1 MLKRYL
7 KNFIKNPLNV
17 ISVII
22 IGILIFVSFFPGI
35 IAPYDPLEMD
45 SQSILQSPN
54 FTHFFGTD
62 QFGRDIFSRS
72 MFGIQNSM
80 VIALSA
86 MIISAILGT
95 ILGIFSGYYG
105 GLVDQIISRII
116 DAFFAF
122 PSLVLALF
130 IVALFGATKFNLIVA
145 IGIVYVPIFARTIR
159 GATISVKELTFV
171 KASKIVG
178 KKNFKIMLTVIFPN
192 IFSVFIVTF
201 TMNFSTAIL
210 TEASLGFLGLG
221 VPPPEPTL
229 GGLVGQ
235 GTNFLLTAPWLTLLP
250 GLVIAI
256 IVFSIN
262 ILGDGLRD
270 VLDPKFFR

>member
-1 MLKRYL
+1 MKRFL

-17 ISVII
+17 VSTII
-22 IGILIFVSFFPGI
+22 LGILIFISFFPGI
-35 IAPYDPLEMD
+35 IAPYDPLKMD
-45 SQSILQSPN
+45 SQNILDSPN
-54 FTHFFGTD
+54 FTHIFGTD
-62 QFGRDIFSRS
+62 QFGRDTFSRS
-72 MFGIQNSM
+72 IYGIQNSM
-80 VIALSA
+80 EIALSA
-86 MIISAILGT
+86 MIISSVLGT
-95 ILGIFSGYYG
+95 LLGLLSGYYG
-105 GLVDQIISRII
+105 GLVDQIISRVI

-130 IVALFGATKFNLIVA
+130 IVALFGTTKFNLIVA

-159 GATISVKELTFV
+159 GSVISVRELTFV

-178 KKNFKIMLTVIFPN
+178 KSDFKIMLTVIFPN
-192 IFSVFIVTF
+192 IFSIFIVTF
-201 TMNFSTAIL
+201 TMNFSTALL

-221 VPPPEPTL
+221 IPPPEPTL

-235 GTNFLLTAPWLTLLP
+235 GTNFILTAPWLTLLP
-250 GLVIAI
+250 GAIIAI
-256 IVFSIN
+256 IVLSIN

>member
-1 MLKRYL
+1 MKRFL

-17 ISVII
+17 ISII
-22 IGILIFVSFFPGI
+22 ILGIVIFISFFPGI
-35 IAPYDPLEMD
+35 IAPYDPLKMD
-45 SQSILQSPN
+45 SQSILLSPN
-54 FTHFFGTD
+54 FTHIFGTD

-72 MFGIQNSM
+72 IYGIQNSM
-80 VIALSA
+80 EIALSA
-86 MIISAILGT
+86 MIISSVLGT
-95 ILGIFSGYYG
+95 LLGLLSGYYG
-105 GLVDQIISRII
+105 GLVDQIISRVI

-130 IVALFGATKFNLIVA
+130 IVALFGATTFNLIVA

-159 GATISVKELTFV
+159 GSVISIRELTFV
-171 KASKIVG
+171 KAAKIVG
-178 KKNFKIMLTVIFPN
+178 KSDFKIMLTVILPN
-192 IFSVFIVTF
+192 IFSIFIVTF
-201 TMNFSTAIL
+201 TTNFSTAIL

-235 GTNFLLTAPWLTLLP
+235 GTNFILTAPWLTLLP
-250 GLVIAI
+250 GAIIAI
-256 IVFSIN
+256 IVLSIN

>member
-1 MLKRYL
+1 MKRFL

-17 ISVII
+17 ISII
-22 IGILIFVSFFPGI
+22 ILGSVIFVSFFPGI
-35 IAPYDPLEMD
+35 IAPYDPLEMN
-45 SQSILQSPN
+45 SRSILQSPN
-54 FTHFFGTD
+54 FTHVFGTD

-72 MFGIQNSM
+72 IYGIQNSM
-80 VIALSA
+80 EIALSA
-86 MIISAILGT
+86 MIISSVLGT
-95 ILGIFSGYYG
+95 LLGLLSGYYG
-105 GLVDQIISRII
+105 GLVDQIISRVI

-130 IVALFGATKFNLIVA
+130 IVALFGATTFNLIVA

-159 GATISVKELTFV
+159 GSVISIRELTFV
-171 KASKIVG
+171 KAAKIVG
-178 KKNFKIMLTVIFPN
+178 KSDFKIMLTVILPN
-192 IFSVFIVTF
+192 IFSIFIVTF
-201 TMNFSTAIL
+201 TTNFSTAIL

-235 GTNFLLTAPWLTLLP
+235 GTNFILTAPWLTLLP
-250 GLVIAI
+250 GAIIAI
-256 IVFSIN
+256 IVLSIN